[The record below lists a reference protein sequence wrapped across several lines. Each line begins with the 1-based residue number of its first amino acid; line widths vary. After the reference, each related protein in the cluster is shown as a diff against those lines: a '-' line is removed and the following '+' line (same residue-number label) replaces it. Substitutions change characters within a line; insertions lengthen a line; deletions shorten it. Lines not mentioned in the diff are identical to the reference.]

1 MARLAEWVGARLHE
15 QEQGEQG
22 GRGEQGGA
30 GLAPLRA
37 GFHAV
42 PSMRQLHL
50 HLISQDLDSPC
61 LKHKKHFNSF
71 ATSFFVPPQQW
82 VAQLQA
88 SGGVAVDVATEEAK
102 LKRGMVCPATG
113 IPLRNIPALKEHLA
127 SPEYRR
133 ALHPP

>member
-1 MARLAEWVGARLHE
+1 MSRLAAWVGDRLRE
-15 QEQGEQG
+15 REP
-22 GRGEQGGA
+22 

-37 GFHAV
+37 GFHAA

-50 HLISQDLDSPC
+50 HLISQDFDSPC

-71 ATSFFVPPQQW
+71 ATDFFVPPQIW
-82 VAQLQA
+82 AAQLQA
-88 SGGVAVDVATEEAK
+88 EGGVAVDVAAEEAK
-102 LKRGMVCPATG
+102 LKRDMICPATG